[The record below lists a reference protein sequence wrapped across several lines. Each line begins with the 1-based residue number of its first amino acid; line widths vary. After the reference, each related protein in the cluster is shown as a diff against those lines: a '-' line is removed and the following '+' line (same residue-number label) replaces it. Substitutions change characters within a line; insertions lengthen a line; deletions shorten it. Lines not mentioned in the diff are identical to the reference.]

1 MKRSLIILAMMVLAL
16 LPLRAQERTAERTYV
31 TTDRSV
37 YVAGDRIWCSAFCVT
52 GEGRLSDVS
61 RVAYLELHSAD
72 GMAATAKLALNGG
85 RGAGYLDLPTSLPT
99 GNYRLVAYTAQ
110 NKDEVDYDYTGLASK
125 TLSIFNVFSTD
136 RVTDGVEVVSPEEY
150 SRQGPQKKCHARP
163 DLRHPRPDRGSE
175 IPGQAGNDEKLTGY
189 DETQAGYDVELT
201 WSPDSVL
208 HITNNTGSP
217 ITFSLSVARE
227 DDIIS
232 PTNPDIAEFLSAART
247 IGQRNFR
254 YQVLPELEGEVIT
267 GRVVADAATLRS
279 LLGHNA
285 YLSTPSE
292 NAEVYTSLVVGDG
305 ALTFITGNFFG
316 NQELVCEIEGADPK
330 APLRIELNQ
339 PFVKAPTTAPDRL
352 LLSHSLEASLKA
364 RSLAMQQAARQQADT
379 LYEYLPRWEYPLFD
393 GAPVRYIL
401 DDYTRFDT
409 MEETF
414 IEFIPQVRVRK
425 GADGRPEIQV
435 RLEEAQEIRTFTG
448 AQSLVLLDGV
458 PIFDHERLLLY
469 DPHKIQSI
477 DVYPYTHYLG
487 SSTFAGAVNLITFEH
502 NLPHFALNKTMQIV
516 PVPGLCWPTAWLG
529 PDPESP
535 AEAQDCYQTLF
546 WHPLLQLGP
555 GETLTVPIA
564 IPASRAS
571 VSATLEGMT
580 SAAQPVV
587 DSLPLFY

>member
-1 MKRSLIILAMMVLAL
+1 MKRSLILLTMMVLVL

-31 TTDRSV
+31 STDRSV

-52 GEGRLSDVS
+52 GKGRLSDVS

-72 GMAATAKLALNGG
+72 GVAVTAKLALNDG

-110 NKDEVDYDYTGLASK
+110 NKDEVDYDYTGIASK

-150 SRQGPQKKCHARP
+150 

-175 IPGQAGNDEKLTGY
+175 MPGQAGHDGR
-189 DETQAGYDVELT
+189 AVGGDVSLT

-208 HITNNTGSP
+208 HVTNNTGSP
-217 ITFSLSVARE
+217 ITFSLSVAGE
-227 DDIIS
+227 DDIV
-232 PTNPDIAEFLSAART
+232 PPANPDIAEFLAAART
-247 IGQRNFR
+247 IGKRSFRN
-254 YQVLPELEGEVIT
+254 QVVPELEGEVIT

-292 NAEVYTSLVVGDG
+292 KADVYTSLVVGDG
-305 ALTFITGNFFG
+305 AITFITGNYFG

-330 APLRIELNQ
+330 APPRIELNE
-339 PFVKAPTTAPDRL
+339 PYVKAQVSAPERL
-352 LLSHSLEASLKA
+352 LLCPSLEASMKA
-364 RSLAMQQAARQQADT
+364 RSLMMQQASRQNADT
-379 LYEYLPRWEYPLFD
+379 LYEYLPRREYPLLD

-425 GADGRPEIQV
+425 GAGGRSEIQV
-435 RLEEAQEIRTFTG
+435 RLEEATDIRTFTG
-448 AQSLVLLDGV
+448 ASSLVLLDGV

-469 DPHKIQSI
+469 DPHKIQRI

-487 SSTFAGAVNLITFEH
+487 SSTFAGAVNLITFAH

-516 PVPGLCWPTAWLG
+516 PFPGLCWPTAWLG
-529 PDPESP
+529 PDPEPP
-535 AEAQDCYQTLF
+535 AETPDCYQTLF

-555 GETLTVPIA
+555 GETLTVPIP
-564 IPASRAS
+564 IPASRGKM
-571 VSATLEGMT
+571 SATLEGMT

-587 DSLPLFY
+587 GCIPLF

>member
-1 MKRSLIILAMMVLAL
+1 MKRSLMILAMMVLAL

-52 GEGRLSDVS
+52 GEGCLSDVS

-136 RVTDGVEVVSPEEY
+136 RVTDGEEVVSPEEY
-150 SRQGPQKKCHARP
+150 A
-163 DLRHPRPDRGSE
+163 E
-175 IPGQAGNDEKLTGY
+175 MPGQARHDGR
-189 DETQAGYDVELT
+189 DVSLEWT
-201 WSPDSVL
+201 PDSVL

-227 DDIIS
+227 DDIIP
-232 PTNPDIAEFLSAART
+232 PTNPDIADFLSVART
-247 IGQRNFR
+247 IGRRSFRN
-254 YQVLPELEGEVIT
+254 QVIPEMEGEVIT

-305 ALTFITGNFFG
+305 TLTFVTGNFFG

-330 APLRIELNQ
+330 APPRIELNA
-339 PFVKAPTTAPDRL
+339 PFVKVPVTAPERL
-352 LLSHSLEASLKA
+352 LLSPSLEASLKA

-469 DPHKIQSI
+469 DPHKIQRI

-487 SSTFAGAVNLITFEH
+487 SSTFAGAFNLITFEH

-516 PVPGLCWPTAWLG
+516 PFPGICWPTAWLG

-555 GETLTVPIA
+555 GETLTVPIV
-564 IPASRAS
+564 IPASRGS

-580 SAAQPVV
+580 SAAQPLVGAI
-587 DSLPLFY
+587 PLFY

>member
-1 MKRSLIILAMMVLAL
+1 MKRSLILLTMMALAL

-72 GMAATAKLALNGG
+72 GVAATAKLALNGG

-110 NKDEVDYDYTGLASK
+110 NKDEVDYDYTGLASR

-136 RVTDGVEVVSPEEY
+136 RVTDGVVVVSPEDY
-150 SRQGPQKKCHARP
+150 DLRHARP
-163 DLRHPRPDRGSE
+163 DRASE
-175 IPGQAGNDEKLTGY
+175 IPGQAGNDEKLTGH
-189 DETQAGYDVELT
+189 DETQSGHGVILT

-208 HITNNTGSP
+208 HITNHTGSP

-227 DDIIS
+227 DAIV
-232 PTNPDIAEFLSAART
+232 PPANPDIADFLSAART
-247 IGQRNFR
+247 IGRRSFRN
-254 YQVLPELEGEVIT
+254 QVIPELEGEVIT

-285 YLSTPSE
+285 YISTPSE
-292 NAEVYTSLVVGDG
+292 NAEVYTSQVVGDG

-316 NQELVCEIEGADPK
+316 NLELVCEIEGADPK
-330 APLRIELNQ
+330 SPPRIELNT
-339 PFVKAPTTAPDRL
+339 PFVKAPVSVPERL
-352 LLSHSLEASLKA
+352 LLSPSLEASLKA

-379 LYEYLPRWEYPLFD
+379 LYEYLPRREYPLLD

-409 MEETF
+409 MEDTF

-469 DPHKIQSI
+469 DPHKIQRI

-487 SSTFAGAVNLITFEH
+487 SSTFAGAVNLITFAH

-516 PVPGLCWPTAWLG
+516 PFPGLCWPTAWLG
-529 PDPESP
+529 PDPEAQ
-535 AEAQDCYQTLF
+535 AETTDCYQTLF

-555 GETLTVPIA
+555 GETLAVPVLL
-564 IPASRAS
+564 PSSPGRFK
-571 VSATLEGMT
+571 ATLEGVT
-580 SAAQPVV
+580 AAARPIVGCISV
-587 DSLPLFY
+587 F

>member
-1 MKRSLIILAMMVLAL
+1 MRRSLILLTMMALTL
-16 LPLRAQERTAERTYV
+16 LPLRAQERTAERTYL
-31 TTDRSV
+31 TTDRCI

-52 GEGRLSDVS
+52 EEGRLSGLS
-61 RVAYLELHSAD
+61 RVVYLELHSAD
-72 GMAATAKLALNGG
+72 GVAVTAKIALDGG

-110 NKDEVDYDYTGLASK
+110 NEDEVDYDYTGLASK

-136 RVTDGVEVVSPEEY
+136 RVTDGVEVVSPETYAEM
-150 SRQGPQKKCHARP
+150 
-163 DLRHPRPDRGSE
+163 
-175 IPGQAGNDEKLTGY
+175 PGQARH
-189 DETQAGYDVELT
+189 DETQAGHDETQARHDERGDVELT

-208 HITNNTGSP
+208 HITNHTGSP

-227 DDIIS
+227 DDII
-232 PTNPDIAEFLSAART
+232 PPANPDIADFLSAART
-247 IGQRNFR
+247 IGRRSFHN
-254 YQVLPELEGEVIT
+254 QVIPELEGEVIT

-279 LLGHNA
+279 LLGHNV
-285 YLSTPSE
+285 YISTPSE

-330 APLRIELNQ
+330 APPRIELNE
-339 PFVKAPTTAPDRL
+339 PYVKAQVSVPERL
-352 LLSHSLEASLKA
+352 LLSPSLEASLKA
-364 RSLAMQQAARQQADT
+364 RSLAMQQAARQNADT
-379 LYEYLPRWEYPLFD
+379 LYEYLPRREYPLLD

-469 DPHKIQSI
+469 DPHKIQRI

-516 PVPGLCWPTAWLG
+516 LFPGLSWPMAWLG
-529 PDPESP
+529 PAPDTP
-535 AEAQDCYQTLF
+535 AEILDCYQTLF
-546 WHPLLQLGP
+546 WHPLLQLGL
-555 GETLTVPIA
+555 GETLA
-564 IPASRAS
+564 IPILLPSSLGRIT
-571 VSATLEGMT
+571 ATLEGIT
-580 SAAQPVV
+580 AAAQPVV
-587 DSLPLFY
+587 GSITLF

>member
-1 MKRSLIILAMMVLAL
+1 MMALTL
-16 LPLRAQERTAERTYV
+16 LPLRAQERTAERTYI

-37 YVAGDRIWCSAFCVT
+37 YVAGERIWCSAFCVT

-72 GMAATAKLALNGG
+72 GVAVTAKLALNDG
-85 RGAGYLDLPTSLPT
+85 RGAGYLDLPISLPT

-110 NKDEVDYDYTGLASK
+110 NKDEMDYDFTGLASK

-136 RVTDGVEVVSPEEY
+136 RVTDGVEVVSPEAYAEM
-150 SRQGPQKKCHARP
+150 
-163 DLRHPRPDRGSE
+163 
-175 IPGQAGNDEKLTGY
+175 PGQARHDGRG
-189 DETQAGYDVELT
+189 DVELT
-201 WSPDSVL
+201 WSADSIL
-208 HITNNTGSP
+208 HVTNHSGSP
-217 ITFSLSVARE
+217 ITFSLSVARD

-232 PTNPDIAEFLSAART
+232 PANPDIADFLSAART
-247 IGQRNFR
+247 IGRRSFRN
-254 YQVLPELEGEVIT
+254 QVIPELEGEVIT
-267 GRVVADAATLRS
+267 GHVVADAATLRS

-285 YLSTPSE
+285 YISTPSE
-292 NAEVYTSLVVGDG
+292 RAEVYTSLVVGDG

-330 APLRIELNQ
+330 SPPRIELNT
-339 PFVKAPTTAPDRL
+339 PFVKAPVSVPERL
-352 LLSHSLEASLKA
+352 LLSSSLEASLKA
-364 RSLAMQQAARQQADT
+364 RSLMMQQVARQHADT
-379 LYEYLPRWEYPLFD
+379 LYEYLPRREYPLLD
-393 GAPVRYIL
+393 GAPVHYIL

-448 AQSLVLLDGV
+448 APSLVLLDGV

-469 DPHKIQSI
+469 DPHKIQRI

-487 SSTFAGAVNLITFEH
+487 SSTFAGAVNLITFAH

-516 PVPGLCWPTAWLG
+516 PFPGLCWPTAWLG
-529 PDPESP
+529 SDPGAASETP
-535 AEAQDCYQTLF
+535 DCYQTLF
-546 WHPLLQLGP
+546 WHPLLQLNP
-555 GETLTVPIA
+555 GETLAVPVLLPSSPGRIK
-564 IPASRAS
+564 
-571 VSATLEGMT
+571 ATLEGVT
-580 SAAQPVV
+580 AVPDSVV
-587 DSLPLFY
+587 VLSVKIGLDLSLSGRIVEG

>member
-1 MKRSLIILAMMVLAL
+1 MRRSLILLTMMALAL

-52 GEGRLSDVS
+52 GEGHLSDVS

-72 GMAATAKLALNGG
+72 GVVATAKLALDDG

-110 NKDEVDYDYTGLASK
+110 NKDEVGYEYTGLASK

-136 RVTDGVEVVSPEEY
+136 RVADGVEVVSPEEY
-150 SRQGPQKKCHARP
+150 T
-163 DLRHPRPDRGSE
+163 E
-175 IPGQAGNDEKLTGY
+175 MPGQAGHDGR
-189 DETQAGYDVELT
+189 GDVELT
-201 WSPDSVL
+201 WSPDSTL

-227 DDIIS
+227 DDIV
-232 PTNPDIAEFLSAART
+232 PPANPDIAEFLSSARA
-247 IGQRNFR
+247 IGRRTFR
-254 YQVLPELEGEVIT
+254 GEVIPELEGEVIH

-285 YLSTPSE
+285 YISTPSE

-305 ALTFITGNFFG
+305 AITFITGNFFG

-330 APLRIELNQ
+330 SPPRIELTP
-339 PFVKAPTTAPDRL
+339 PFVNAPVTVPDRL
-352 LLSHSLEASLKA
+352 LLSPSLEASLKA
-364 RSLAMQQAARQQADT
+364 RSLMMQQAARQNADT
-379 LYEYLPRWEYPLFD
+379 LYEYLPRREYPLLD

-409 MEETF
+409 MEDTF

-435 RLEEAQEIRTFTG
+435 RLEEAQDIRTFTG

-469 DPHKIQSI
+469 DPHKIQRI

-516 PVPGLCWPTAWLG
+516 SFPGLCWPTAWLG
-529 PDPESP
+529 PDPETL
-535 AEAQDCYQTLF
+535 AEAPDCYQTLL

-555 GETLTVPIA
+555 GETLTVPIHL
-564 IPASRAS
+564 PASPGRI
-571 VSATLEGMT
+571 SATLEGMT
-580 SAAQPVV
+580 SAQQPVV
-587 DSLPLFY
+587 VSVPLFE